1 MDGQYGAVNESDSLT
16 LQAANAAHS
25 IRESSMKY
33 SKALLVTALIAMSGV
48 AFAQAGGGNGNGGNS
63 GNGGS
68 GNGHGAATPAPTAG
82 GDAGS
87 GAMSG
92 GTKMQH
98 TSKSKSTMKPKTKK
112 PMADSTNGGASSDTN
127 AQ

>member
-1 MDGQYGAVNESDSLT
+1 MGN
-16 LQAANAAHS
+16 
-25 IRESSMKY
+25 
-33 SKALLVTALIAMSGV
+33 TAQSTNQTVSRCKRQTPPIQSGV

-82 GDAGS
+82 GDAAS